1 MRCYM
6 KAKNKTKKKERK
18 KERKDYKKIANG
30 NIYLA
35 SLNLMHSF
43 EDYYLH

>member
-1 MRCYM
+1 M
-6 KAKNKTKKKERK
+6 KAKNKTKKRRK
-18 KERKDYKKIANG
+18 RKDCKTIRNG